1 MSSCVCVIVSR
12 EARDGETDGHIEKP
26 GIVDAAIP
34 EIYLCIVSSTSMA
47 FNRNCVVT
55 S

>member
-12 EARDGETDGHIEKP
+12 EARDGETDGHIEKL

-47 FNRNCVVT
+47 FNRNCIVT
-55 S
+55 L